1 MKKIKVTIEGEFVES
16 YIYSGHLILV
26 DKNYQLNVYKWDSL
40 VGLALKGTGFP
51 HVLLAQELLKDSRL
65 KISPSI
71 NDACYSISKSD
82 LESCH
87 VYSMDVGV
95 YPSDINVFANVLYIS
110 SENGV
115 SRFDFNYE
123 DGKLHNKFVIFDEM
137 SFSISPNSSNRLA
150 IAAGKSGVLTFIPR
164 SKHLSKLYLSELMNE
179 TCTDLDWQSTVL
191 LANTYQGVKRANYKQ
206 MPLRD
211 EYGDIQDY
219 FEALKF
225 FREFKPKIY
234 GFDNELLAWVGGDK
248 LFSLSSDNKLK
259 ISSINNSE
267 LDINTMDVGAISDV
281 LKAKTASF
289 GTVVETNEQLLLI
302 NDEGVNELFAEPINW
317 RVFPRATN
325 HSNQIHIIQ
334 EQFMEITIV
343 ESPDNNRYGFKP
355 ETVDFR
361 G

>member
-1 MKKIKVTIEGEFVES
+1 
-16 YIYSGHLILV
+16 
-26 DKNYQLNVYKWDSL
+26 
-40 VGLALKGTGFP
+40 
-51 HVLLAQELLKDSRL
+51 
-65 KISPSI
+65 
-71 NDACYSISKSD
+71 
-82 LESCH
+82 
-87 VYSMDVGV
+87 MDVGV

-123 DGKLHNKFVIFDEM
+123 DGKLHDEFVIFDEM

-164 SKHLSKLYLSELMNE
+164 SKYLSKSYLSEFMNE

-206 MPLRD
+206 MPLKD
-211 EYGDIQDY
+211 DYEDIQDY
-219 FEALKF
+219 FEALRF
-225 FREFKPKIY
+225 CREFKPQID
-234 GFDNELLAWVGGDK
+234 GFDNGFLAWVGGDK

-259 ISSINNSE
+259 ISLLNDSE
-267 LDINTMDVGAISDV
+267 LDTHTMDIGDVSDV
-281 LKAKTASF
+281 LKAKTAAF
-289 GTVVETNEQLLLI
+289 GTIVETNEQLLLI
-302 NDEGVNELFAEPINW
+302 NDEGVNELFGEPINW

-343 ESPDNNRYGFKP
+343 ESLDNNRYGFKP
-355 ETVDFR
+355 ESIDFR